1 MAENSWYAAR
11 VRIGS
16 EENVRRRCKEQIS
29 SEMLKDCYVFHY
41 EEKRHIHG
49 AWIARERILFPGYVF
64 LVAGEGKAENIDQ
77 KLRHIRGLIDF
88 LKTEEEPAVLTD
100 EEVTFLRTFGGS
112 GQTVEFSEGVIEWSK
127 VRVYSGP
134 LVGKEK

>member
-49 AWIARERILFPGYVF
+49 AWIVRERILFPGYVF

-100 EEVTFLRTFGGS
+100 EEVTFLRTDRKS
-112 GQTVEFSEGVIEWSK
+112 VV
-127 VRVYSGP
+127 
-134 LVGKEK
+134 